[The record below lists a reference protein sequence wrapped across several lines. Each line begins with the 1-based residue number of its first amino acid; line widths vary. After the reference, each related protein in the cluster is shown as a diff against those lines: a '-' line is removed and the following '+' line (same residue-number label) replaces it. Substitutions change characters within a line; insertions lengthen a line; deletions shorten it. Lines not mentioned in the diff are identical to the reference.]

1 MLGPGRHAGSGWTGD
16 QRFRA
21 PERAAPGPAEGP
33 GARKAAWRRHVPH
46 AAMRRSGTP
55 LGHGASPTPA
65 LDDARRRLRGVS
77 GASPEG
83 GPSIVN
89 CQDRRR
95 DRSARSPWSHWPA
108 HAESSRADRALPA
121 SRRRAAPATMNPM
134 TEPHPSAAAFR
145 AARDL
150 LLRHREDYAAAKRE
164 FSWPALEEFN
174 WALDWFDVIAAEHPG
189 PARAAD
195 RRRRRRCRPA
205 QLRRAG
211 RPVQP
216 GRQLAERA
224 RGPPRRPAAA
234 DAGQHRA
241 AVGGHPGGDEAGRGH
256 HPGQHAARPGR
267 PRRPDRARRR
277 PARGDRGRPRRQVR
291 RPGRPLDRDRG
302 GPGPGAARPRT
313 AGSRTRTRPTSQPAS
328 PRTASP
334 GPPTR
339 CCCTSPPARPPSRS
353 WSSTPT
359 RPTRPGTCPRC
370 TGSACSPG
378 TCT

>member
-1 MLGPGRHAGSGWTGD
+1 
-16 QRFRA
+16 
-21 PERAAPGPAEGP
+21 
-33 GARKAAWRRHVPH
+33 
-46 AAMRRSGTP
+46 
-55 LGHGASPTPA
+55 
-65 LDDARRRLRGVS
+65 
-77 GASPEG
+77 
-83 GPSIVN
+83 
-89 CQDRRR
+89 
-95 DRSARSPWSHWPA
+95 
-108 HAESSRADRALPA
+108 
-121 SRRRAAPATMNPM
+121 MNSM

-150 LLRHREDYAAAKRE
+150 LLRHRDDYAAAKRE

-174 WALDWFDVIAAEHPG
+174 WALDWFDVVAAEHPDQTALRIVADG
-189 PARAAD
+189 DAA
-195 RRRRRRCRPA
+195 A
-205 QLRRAG
+205 SLSYGELASS
-211 RPVQP
+211 VQP

-224 RGPPRRPAAA
+224 RGPPGRPAAV

-241 AVGGHPGGDEAGRGH
+241 AVGGDPGGDQAGGGH
-256 HPGQHAARPGR
+256 HPGQHTAGHGR
-267 PRRPDRARRR
+267 PRRPDHARRR

-291 RPGRPLDRDRG
+291 RAGRPLDRDRG
-302 GPGPGAARPRT
+302 GPGPGQRRVPRT
-313 AGSRTRTRPTSQPAS
+313 AGSRTRTPPTSRRAS

-370 TGSACSPG
+370 TGSACGPG